1 MTNLPFEYLIRLV
14 VQKNL
19 MSSVSSV
26 DGTSWIEKG
35 GMIAIDSCEGGFL
48 KFNFAKLS
56 KFNCTWQRQLGTS

>member
-35 GMIAIDSCEGGFL
+35 GMIAIDSCEWKKRG
-48 KFNFAKLS
+48 LS
-56 KFNCTWQRQLGTS
+56 